1 NWKKIPGKLQTSLSL
16 QGKLIWIFVLS
27 ALISFGF
34 PFAIKG
40 LGWLLDY
47 TGPFQQF
54 RAIARVGWV
63 SFYAINF
70 VSIPYLFHRA
80 KKLNP
85 SIRYVFLSF
94 IPLILFWEGYEIKP
108 QMQNPPHLE
117 KAYQSEYDF
126 SEIDVNEYQALLP
139 DPYLHAGSEC
149 LSWEPAGFNQ
159 DQFFEVCYQLG
170 LPGFAGIM
178 SRTSLFQAV
187 LHNQLVCPPYEMPQ
201 IIHDLKEIDTR
212 PILVLESK
220 LDLYNRNSGLS
231 HWTRGTEIV
240 YEHPEFRLR
249 KLPLEHFDVMVNQF
263 KDSLGQNPSDTIF
276 KHELIFDHVF
286 KDKDWGY
293 EAVMYCDSQIH
304 ENVTFSFDVKIN
316 ENRDVNAVIEVRQI
330 AKDQRKTEQFS
341 TKSNYHYKKLG
352 LENMYVELPIYIKP
366 ETDTIVIRLRKDNQK
381 EKDKIDFHNAIIFK
395 TKSR

>member
-1 NWKKIPGKLQTSLSL
+1 YIGLISCLFIIAALIVNAINWKKIPGKLQTSLSL

-63 SFYAINF
+63 SFSAINF

-126 SEIDVNEYQALLP
+126 SEID
-139 DPYLHAGSEC
+139 
-149 LSWEPAGFNQ
+149 
-159 DQFFEVCYQLG
+159 
-170 LPGFAGIM
+170 
-178 SRTSLFQAV
+178 
-187 LHNQLVCPPYEMPQ
+187 
-201 IIHDLKEIDTR
+201 
-212 PILVLESK
+212 
-220 LDLYNRNSGLS
+220 
-231 HWTRGTEIV
+231 
-240 YEHPEFRLR
+240 
-249 KLPLEHFDVMVNQF
+249 
-263 KDSLGQNPSDTIF
+263 
-276 KHELIFDHVF
+276 
-286 KDKDWGY
+286 
-293 EAVMYCDSQIH
+293 
-304 ENVTFSFDVKIN
+304 
-316 ENRDVNAVIEVRQI
+316 
-330 AKDQRKTEQFS
+330 
-341 TKSNYHYKKLG
+341 
-352 LENMYVELPIYIKP
+352 
-366 ETDTIVIRLRKDNQK
+366 
-381 EKDKIDFHNAIIFK
+381 
-395 TKSR
+395 